1 MDAVLW
7 HRHANTLLPTAPPPA
22 QAGGPPSPEYLQAL
36 TQHLRATHFAAV
48 ALDDVASALS
58 ATVEAN
64 AQRPPGS
71 KQILALTAPNAAGK
85 STLTKRWARARYLDA
100 IGDQAHTPSLPS
112 WSPRP
117 GYTAHLVPVVYINL
131 IAGSRIKEVNAQILT
146 FLGYPGEGLT
156 RVTTTRVVHALG
168 MHQVRLVVVDDA
180 HLLKMNRVGGRE
192 VLDYLKFLNTE
203 LGELHGTLVLV
214 GAHLDGGPIV
224 TDPQIEARL
233 HLLHLRPFGI
243 EAREEQVA
251 WQRFLRDAETILL
264 PYLPATPAG
273 ALSQEFA
280 AYIWKRTQGYLGDT
294 ATLLTDATLRAVAH
308 GTALTRADLA
318 AVRLSERAE
327 AAEKDWEARTRR
339 KAAS

>member
-1 MDAVLW
+1 MDAILW
-7 HRHANTLLPTAPPPA
+7 HRHATTASPPA
-22 QAGGPPSPEYLQAL
+22 PEALPPGRPATSSHVTAVAR
-36 TQHLRATHFAAV
+36 HLRATHFPAAV
-48 ALDDVASALS
+48 LEGLAVDLS
-58 ATVEAN
+58 ATVDAN

-71 KQILALTAPNAAGK
+71 KQVLAVTAPNAAGK
-85 STLTKRWARARYLDA
+85 STLLKQWARARYLDT
-100 IGDQAHTPSLPS
+100 IGDQAASSSLPS
-112 WSPRP
+112 WEPRP

-131 IAGSRIKEVNAQILT
+131 IAGSRIKEINAQILT

-168 MHQVRLVVVDDA
+168 MHQVRLVIVDDA
-180 HLLKMNRVGGRE
+180 HLLKMNRIGGRE

-233 HLLHLRPFGI
+233 HLLHLYPFGI

-251 WQRFLRDAETILL
+251 WQRFLRDAETILAPFL
-264 PYLPATPAG
+264 PTTAPGT
-273 ALSQEFA
+273 LSQGQA
-280 AYIWKRTQGYLGDT
+280 AYLWKRTQGYLGDT
-294 ATLLTDATLRAVAH
+294 ATLLTDATLAALTR
-308 GTALTRADLA
+308 GTPLTRADLA
-318 AVRLSERAE
+318 AVTLSERAQ

>member
-7 HRHANTLLPTAPPPA
+7 HRHATTPLPPAPPPA
-22 QAGGPPSPEYLQAL
+22 QAGTPAPPGYLQAV
-36 TQHLRATHFAAV
+36 TQHLRATHFAAAALEEV
-48 ALDDVASALS
+48 AATLS

-64 AQRPPGS
+64 GQRPPGS
-71 KQILALTAPNAAGK
+71 KQILALTAPNATGK

-100 IGDQAHTPSLPS
+100 IAEQANTPSLPS

-131 IAGSRIKEVNAQILT
+131 IAGSRIKEINAQILT

-233 HLLHLRPFGI
+233 HLLHLHPFGI

-251 WQRFLRDAETILL
+251 WKRFLRDA
-264 PYLPATPAG
+264 
-273 ALSQEFA
+273 
-280 AYIWKRTQGYLGDT
+280 
-294 ATLLTDATLRAVAH
+294 DATLHAVDR

-318 AVRLSERAE
+318 RVRLSERAE

-339 KAAS
+339 KAGAAGRTTPSVLPKASKP

>member
-7 HRHANTLLPTAPPPA
+7 HRHATTLPPPAPPPA
-22 QAGGPPSPEYLQAL
+22 QAGTPAPQEYLQAA
-36 TQHLRATHFAAV
+36 TEHLRATHFAAG
-48 ALDDVASALS
+48 ALDEVAATLS
-58 ATVEAN
+58 ATVESN
-64 AQRPPGS
+64 GQRPSGS

-85 STLTKRWARARYLDA
+85 STLTKRWARARYLEA
-100 IGDQAHTPSLPS
+100 IGDQASSLSLPS

-168 MHQVRLVVVDDA
+168 MHRVRLVVVDDA
-180 HLLKMNRVGGRE
+180 HLLKMNRAGGRE

-233 HLLHLRPFGI
+233 HLLHLHPFGI
-243 EAREEQVA
+243 ETREEQVA

-264 PYLPATPAG
+264 PYLPGTSAG
-273 ALSQEFA
+273 TLSQEFA

-294 ATLLTDATLRAVAH
+294 ATLLTDATLHAVAH

-318 AVRLSERAE
+318 RVRLSERAE
-327 AAEKDWEARTRR
+327 AAEKDWEARSRR
-339 KAAS
+339 KAAP

>member
-48 ALDDVASALS
+48 ALDDVTSALS

-100 IGDQAHTPSLPS
+100 IGEQASSPGLPS

-131 IAGSRIKEVNAQILT
+131 IAGSRIKEINAQILT

-294 ATLLTDATLRAVAH
+294 ATLLTDATLHAVAR